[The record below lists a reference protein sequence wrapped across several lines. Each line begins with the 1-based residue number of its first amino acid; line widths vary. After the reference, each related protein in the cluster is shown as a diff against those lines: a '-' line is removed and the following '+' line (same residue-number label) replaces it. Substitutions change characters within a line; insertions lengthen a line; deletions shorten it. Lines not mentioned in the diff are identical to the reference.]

1 MNANSR
7 STRFACALVITA
19 LAAGCATVNPKEQVA
34 QETQAMRRG
43 PESVPQ
49 HNITGFS
56 DALRCMD
63 STFITYGVRNVS
75 VLVEDIT
82 DQTKKVNAGTKDML
96 ISAVSDMT
104 KRSRA
109 IRLVIY
115 GQDAGNVVG
124 YLREA

>member
-34 QETQAMRRG
+34 QETQAMRKG

-82 DQTKKVNAGTKDML
+82 DQTR
-96 ISAVSDMT
+96 
-104 KRSRA
+104 RSTPAPRTC
-109 IRLVIY
+109 
-115 GQDAGNVVG
+115 
-124 YLREA
+124 